1 MKLAEATQRGLQL
14 QYQKEAEVQR
24 QIRDDVSKTIEER
37 IKANEELGRILDE
50 QFEEERSLALKKI
63 ELAQMEADQNKD
75 NVDLQVALINAKTEL
90 TDLEERITGQKSEQM
105 TNINSLL
112 KEQTDLEKELTEKT
126 ESNTKQR
133 LSWSE
138 LEANQKVALIGGA
151 MGDLGK
157 ILGEES
163 KAGKAMAIGQALIDT
178 YLGANKALGQGGIF
192 GAISAG
198 AIIASGLRNVAKIKS
213 TSVERTA
220 GGGSSGGG
228 GSVPSTTR
236 DQPSQNFSMTPN
248 HLLSVPPNQ
257 SGMQPVQA
265 YVVENDISNSQA
277 LQEELE
283 IQSTL

>member
-1 MKLAEATQRGLQL
+1 
-14 QYQKEAEVQR
+14 
-24 QIRDDVSKTIEER
+24 
-37 IKANEELGRILDE
+37 
-50 QFEEERSLALKKI
+50 
-63 ELAQMEADQNKD
+63 
-75 NVDLQVALINAKTEL
+75 
-90 TDLEERITGQKSEQM
+90 
-105 TNINSLL
+105 
-112 KEQTDLEKELTEKT
+112 
-126 ESNTKQR
+126 
-133 LSWSE
+133 
-138 LEANQKVALIGGA
+138 
-151 MGDLGK
+151 
-157 ILGEES
+157 
-163 KAGKAMAIGQALIDT
+163 MAIGQALIDT

-213 TSVERTA
+213 TSVDRE
-220 GGGSSGGG
+220 GGSSGGG

-248 HLLSVPPNQ
+248 QLLSVTPNQ